1 MIHCVKIRN
10 DDRNWVSRNS
20 YGNVQI
26 WGDGGGGG
34 PPPTPPKRRG
44 RIPPNLGATLAIP
57 GEPGLSFDYIL
68 NRVYRNFVPIVEKI
82 TFLILVSGD
91 EESYHVFD

>member
-34 PPPTPPKRRG
+34 GGGPPP
-44 RIPPNLGATLAIP
+44 IPPNLGATLAIP